1 MIFDFNKIKPKK
13 KVEQDFWET
22 FITRPVP
29 ISPMKFWQKVSR
41 ASSKKIKLHQSAI
54 VYILMCLLD
63 RVQSYSK
70 TIIEKIIQY
79 FDIELFNRDAIS
91 QVFEEIG
98 KDEEGE

>member
-1 MIFDFNKIKPKK
+1 
-13 KVEQDFWET
+13 
-22 FITRPVP
+22 
-29 ISPMKFWQKVSR
+29 
-41 ASSKKIKLHQSAI
+41 
-54 VYILMCLLD
+54 MCLLD